1 MSSCV
6 HCMGG
11 RARGPAAVQQG
22 SNSDCRVV
30 FWWYVGAG
38 QLALYTI
45 SPPSEPGNLFL
56 LVGLHRAGY
65 QVTPPHRR
73 TDGAGFINPG
83 CGPQRK
89 ARTSRAG
96 QGGLLLL
103 LLRPPGWGPFRA
115 GGGRSCLYAMRCGA
129 RALKLSLGPH
139 AAVAILV
146 LGRSEYWVATQ
157 TTESRR

>member
-1 MSSCV
+1 MRAL
-6 HCMGG
+6 HGRAGG
-11 RARGPAAVQQG
+11 RVGLQQCSRAATT
-22 SNSDCRVV
+22 DCSVV

-45 SPPSEPGNLFL
+45 SPPSEPGNLFH

-73 TDGAGFINPG
+73 TDGAGFINPD

-89 ARTSRAG
+89 ARTSRLA
-96 QGGLLLL
+96 GLLLL
-103 LLRPPGWGPFRA
+103 LLRPPGWGPFQA
-115 GGGRSCLYAMRCGA
+115 GGGRSCVYAMRCGA